1 MMAGNKNMQYKDMS
15 YKQNKKYAVWNMYVL
30 RVHVKTAHVNTL
42 LDAILQVSSFQ
53 EISWKSYWC
62 HISVSLYALI
72 D

>member
-1 MMAGNKNMQYKDMS
+1 MQ
-15 YKQNKKYAVWNMYVL
+15 VWNMYVL
-30 RVHVKTAHVNTL
+30 HVHVKTAHVNTL

-62 HISVSLYALI
+62 DISVSLYALI